1 MKIKTKQVIA
11 ALAISTAMWGVVV
24 IPALAQTSTSTT
36 TTLIQQLQRQIA
48 DLKTQ
53 LDALIEARNQVAQ
66 TQRDI
71 SGTLKLISQLR
82 EGVTSDDVKVLQSL
96 LAAEQSIYPEGL
108 ITGFYGRLTTAAV
121 KRFQQKHGLSTVGFV
136 GPKTL
141 EKLNE
146 LLNENPI
153 SFSGNAPPSASG
165 NKSEHMPCAIVP
177 PGHLIAPGWLR
188 KQNGVA
194 PIVPLCQILPPGIE
208 KKIPPATTT
217 PDTTAP
223 VISSVAAGN
232 LTANS
237 AVITWVT
244 NESADSQVE
253 YGASASY
260 GGATT
265 LDTTRVINHSVTVS
279 GLSASTTYHFRARSR
294 DAAMNLATSSDMT
307 FMTAQLADTTAPV
320 ISSLTAS
327 GVTANA
333 ATVSWTTDEPAT
345 GKVYYGTS
353 SPLDLGSA
361 SAVNNSAL
369 VTSHSFDLAGFVASS
384 TYYYIA
390 ESKDAANNTATSTQ
404 QSFITTQ

>member
-1 MKIKTKQVIA
+1 
-11 ALAISTAMWGVVV
+11 
-24 IPALAQTSTSTT
+24 
-36 TTLIQQLQRQIA
+36 
-48 DLKTQ
+48 
-53 LDALIEARNQVAQ
+53 
-66 TQRDI
+66 
-71 SGTLKLISQLR
+71 
-82 EGVTSDDVKVLQSL
+82 
-96 LAAEQSIYPEGL
+96 
-108 ITGFYGRLTTAAV
+108 
-121 KRFQQKHGLSTVGFV
+121 
-136 GPKTL
+136 
-141 EKLNE
+141 
-146 LLNENPI
+146 
-153 SFSGNAPPSASG
+153 
-165 NKSEHMPCAIVP
+165 
-177 PGHLIAPGWLR
+177 
-188 KQNGVA
+188 
-194 PIVPLCQILPPGIE
+194 LPPGIE

-294 DAAMNLATSSDMT
+294 DEAMNLATSSDMT

-361 SAVNNSAL
+361 SAVNNSVL
-369 VTSHSFDLAGFVASS
+369 VASHSFDLAGLVASS

-390 ESKDAANNTATSTQ
+390 ESKDVANNTATSTQ